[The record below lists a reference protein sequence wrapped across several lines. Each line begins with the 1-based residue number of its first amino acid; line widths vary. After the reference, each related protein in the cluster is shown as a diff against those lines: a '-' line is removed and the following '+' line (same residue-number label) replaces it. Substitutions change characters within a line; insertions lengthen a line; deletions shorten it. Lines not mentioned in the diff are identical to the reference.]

1 MALHV
6 TVESSTS
13 VSVKEFDGGVKYE
26 SSQTNFS
33 EILNERFLAV
43 YQRL

>member
-1 MALHV
+1 MALRV

-26 SSQTNFS
+26 YHLHGQIS
-33 EILNERFLAV
+33 RK
-43 YQRL
+43 Y